1 MEDPRVDEGDEES
14 GADELSNSIHDLSI
28 VASKISPSFASY
40 NVDELF
46 ENSVLALNEMKATLE
61 GDDGDSIANNGALSP
76 NTSRVS
82 AAFDYDDDDNM
93 EEEEGAL
100 GNVLKSLKDEI
111 DASNASFQAGLKAGL
126 AQNDTAILEASSPLT
141 SSKASFDLGVS
152 PAPMDTS
159 LLKQMRK
166 NSVKDLKKAD
176 NLLKGTADLKKQLE
190 ELSSLATWND
200 SGDIVIS
207 PPTPP
212 EIEPTNLNR
221 STSDYNHLTVQ
232 VCDNDVYT
240 REFVEKVT
248 QKDLHVI
255 YIGCSNRD
263 QDGGARP
270 EHEEIR
276 RCTTI
281 RVRPDVLCGAVMD
294 AVQSTLCDMGCEV
307 SKRQGGHMIL
317 SLGWCEIDVQ
327 LVVKREGM
335 ARVCI
340 VSALESSFEMED
352 GRSWEGEEV
361 EVDLSGE
368 TSIDDSRETVI
379 IDPQEE
385 LGLED
390 GDEPGLAKKIAKIA
404 ASPLRRLSAGGSER
418 GAMTPPEKIKKRVW
432 EYFSAAIQELE
443 ARDLLFVSLSR
454 CPFGAFPAQPQ
465 IDGQMCLLLRE
476 LSKEKMREQLLRQA
490 AELEEFAR
498 AAEFSCASNIDL
510 LQPMFAAYNLPQIA
524 LPRPLQLCSYPLDFA
539 DPAIDCPPFG
549 KLVAEAQIEVGAK
562 VEEWQLRKKT
572 EGYDEDDSPSDSDTD
587 SDSENEDVNVSRTE
601 GLADSCVSIV
611 FNAFQR
617 QHDEELM
624 ARVGRKNIQVMDRL
638 AKMSTHKEKMLNA
651 LSSAINL
658 EALKLG
664 EELGGE
670 VPVYWCRVVFGA
682 GGRQG
687 KLYLSK
693 HNLTFVL
700 TATATLGMGSTSK
713 TVVPIED
720 VGVIHVGR
728 PNTVSVRYRPP
739 VGSGDY
745 LTVTFTPLMVAAKR
759 LKDLIS
765 SIVDVRGGRTIKF
778 TEAGGLLYDN
788 TPESQPSIF
797 DTDLEEDFVVLHSP
811 KTRLVKNLNTGEVD

>member
-1 MEDPRVDEGDEES
+1 MSSPPTSSPSPPHPPSTGPDD
-14 GADELSNSIHDLSI
+14 LSNSLVDLSTL
-28 VASKISPSFASY
+28 ATTISPSFTSY

-46 ENSVLALNEMKATLE
+46 ENSITALDSLNLE
-61 GDDGDSIANNGALSP
+61 LNGDDNDYYYSTGSP
-76 NTSRVS
+76 NASGVGVKFEEFEG
-82 AAFDYDDDDNM
+82 AASDDASDDDNM

-100 GNVLKSLKDEI
+100 GSVLKNLKDEI
-111 DASNASFQAGLKAGL
+111 DASNASFRSGLKAGRSK
-126 AQNDTAILEASSPLT
+126 NDADDSTSSINSTLILSTSSPLN
-141 SSKASFDLGVS
+141 SIKNPLDIGLS

-176 NLLKGTADLKKQLE
+176 NLLKGTAELKKQLE

-207 PPTPP
+207 PP
-212 EIEPTNLNR
+212 ECEEVEPKNLNR
-221 STSDYNHLTVQ
+221 SQSDYNHLTVQ
-232 VCDNDVYT
+232 ISDNDVYT

-248 QKDLHVI
+248 NKDLNVI
-255 YIGCSNRD
+255 YVGCINRD
-263 QDGGARP
+263 QEGGRRR
-270 EHEEIR
+270 EEEVIR

-294 AVQSTLCDMGCEV
+294 AIQSTLCDMGCEV

-335 ARVCI
+335 A
-340 VSALESSFEMED
+340 
-352 GRSWEGEEV
+352 
-361 EVDLSGE
+361 
-368 TSIDDSRETVI
+368 
-379 IDPQEE
+379 
-385 LGLED
+385 
-390 GDEPGLAKKIAKIA
+390 
-404 ASPLRRLSAGGSER
+404 R

-465 IDGQMCLLLRE
+465 IDGQMCQLLRE

-510 LQPMFAAYNLPQIA
+510 LQPMFAAYNLPQVG
-524 LPRPLQLCSYPLDFA
+524 LPRPLELRMYPLDFV
-539 DPAIDCPPFG
+539 DCAIECPPFG
-549 KLVAEAQIEVGAK
+549 KLVSEAQVEVGAK

-572 EGYDEDDSPSDSDTD
+572 EGYDEDDSSSEESDSD
-587 SDSENEDVNVSRTE
+587 SDGGENGANDVSRTE
-601 GLADSCVSIV
+601 GLADECVSVV

-624 ARVGRKNIQVMDRL
+624 ARVGRKNLQVMDRL
-638 AKMSTHKEKMLNA
+638 AKMNTHKEKMLNA

-670 VPVYWCRVVFGA
+670 VPVYWCRVVLGA

-700 TATATLGMGSTSK
+700 TATATFGMGGTSK
-713 TVVPIED
+713 KIIPIED
-720 VGVIHVGR
+720 IGVIHVGR

-739 VGSGDY
+739 VGGGENLSA
-745 LTVTFTPLMVAAKR
+745 TFTPLMVAAKR

-765 SIVDVRGGRTIKF
+765 SIVDVRGGKTIKF

-788 TPESQPSIF
+788 SDPTVSGGVPVGGVNRL
-797 DTDLEEDFVVLHSP
+797 DTGQVDRDDFVVLHSP
-811 KTRLVKNLNTGEVD
+811 RTTLVKNLKAGEGQVDV